1 MDRYMINEL
10 EILLRVCCALVAGG
24 IIGWEREKRGKAAGF
39 VTNMLVCVGAAAIS
53 IIQVLVIK
61 DSLELIAFDPNNALV
76 FKSDLSRMTAQIVSG
91 VGFLGAGAII
101 HEKGSVKGI
110 TTAAV
115 IWVVA
120 AIGIAFGMGFYFL
133 GCLVTII
140 VFFVIYTLK
149 KAEMHYMSKRNINC
163 ENFIED

>member
-1 MDRYMINEL
+1 MDRYMINEV
-10 EILLRVCCALVAGG
+10 EIIFRVCSALLAGG

-53 IIQVLVIK
+53 IIQVLIIR
-61 DSLELIAFDPNNALV
+61 DSLELIAANPENALV

-101 HEKGSVKGI
+101 HEKGNVKGI

-133 GCLVTII
+133 GTIVTVI

-149 KAEMHYMSKRNINC
+149 KAELHYMSKRNLNC
-163 ENFIED
+163 PPFLDD